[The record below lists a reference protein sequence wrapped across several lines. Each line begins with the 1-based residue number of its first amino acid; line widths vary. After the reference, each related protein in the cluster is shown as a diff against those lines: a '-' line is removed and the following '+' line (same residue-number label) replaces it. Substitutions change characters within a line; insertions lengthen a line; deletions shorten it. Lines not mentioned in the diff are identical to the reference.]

1 MKDYKIKV
9 LNEML
14 KKAEENH
21 AISIKES
28 ANKVGIKHLKT
39 QDVQEILNAFIKAR
53 PEYKIYRLNDNPLA
67 SLFCSAFVSDNE
79 TFPVEATK

>member
-14 KKAEENH
+14 KTAEENH
-21 AISIKES
+21 AVSVKES

-39 QDVQEILNAFIKAR
+39 QEVHEILNAFVKEK

-79 TFPVEATK
+79 TFPIQ